1 MAPARGARLAH
12 RSTRASTRA
21 SSRASTRVLAGLV
34 SAMLAVLITLAAGT
48 PAVADPL
55 QQAPG
60 CPPVSIRASTK
71 AAMAVFTGV
80 VTEVQRSP
88 RTDGVPG
95 AIYDHTVTVDLVY
108 QGRITTETVTV
119 RTERDR
125 TGCSLGALAQ
135 DAEYVF
141 FVTGNGDP
149 WEASG
154 MSGTRP
160 RTDQVVEKVAS
171 LLGEGAPPIE
181 PAPETAVFTSLGAG
195 EPQPFS
201 RAAAPGAVLVVVG
214 LLGLAVLR
222 FLRRRDSL

>member
-1 MAPARGARLAH
+1 MMTSAV
-12 RSTRASTRA
+12 AS
-21 SSRASTRVLAGLV
+21 V
-34 SAMLAVLITLAAGT
+34 LAVLFVIASGAPAG
-48 PAVADPL
+48 ADPL
-55 QQAPG
+55 QQAPS

-71 AAMAVFTGV
+71 AAMAVFTGT
-80 VTEVQRSP
+80 VTDVQRFP

-95 AIYDHTVTVDLVY
+95 AIYEHSVTVDLVY

-125 TGCSLGALAQ
+125 TGCSLGALTPNTDYA
-135 DAEYVF
+135 F
-141 FVTGNGDP
+141 FVTGDGDP

-154 MSGTRP
+154 TSGTRP

-181 PAPETAVFTSLGAG
+181 PAPETAVFTSLEVS
-195 EPQPFS
+195 EPRPLS
-201 RAAAPGAVLVVVG
+201 RVAAPGAVLVAVG

-222 FLRRRDSL
+222 FLRRRDGLG